1 MATETARPPRRASSC
16 MNANGTAKWR
26 WTSRHQAKDV
36 ARKQGRREGVKF
48 SVYACPTCDGYH
60 VAHR

>member
-1 MATETARPPRRASSC
+1 MATEATPRRESPC
-16 MNANGTAKWR
+16 LNADGTAKWR
-26 WTSRHQAKDV
+26 WTSRAQAKDV
-36 ARKQGRREGVKF
+36 ARKQGRREGVSF